1 MNVENIDFH
10 YDLDIF
16 YDYSYNCEDCGC
28 EEEGICRCGIIE
40 NVEIKSVNIPKV
52 VESIYTF
59 YFGYDNLLKIRED
72 KIKKILYGTDKEFD
86 LYTIDRIVRKYKIYD
101 IDSWDVKVMN
111 GYYGEEIDE
120 VNISINIAN
129 RINKELEN
137 AFSIDELNL
146 RVEYLLQLEYGKLLP
161 ELENCKYEITKIDKI
176 DIVFASKN
184 HYDKVK
190 KKDLTHYNEKNFN
203 GIRGIVIEKDNKLR
217 VIDGYHRIHCA
228 TGSSIK
234 VLKIIK

>member
-1 MNVENIDFH
+1 MNVEDINFQ
-10 YDLDIF
+10 YDLDIS
-16 YDYSYNCEDCGC
+16 YDYDYNCADYNCD
-28 EEEGICRCGIIE
+28 EEGICRCGIIE
-40 NVEIKSVNIPKV
+40 NVEVKSVDMSKV
-52 VESIYTF
+52 VKDIYDF
-59 YFGYDNLLKIRED
+59 YFGPDNILKARED
-72 KIKKILYGTDKEFD
+72 KLKKILYGTDKEFD

-101 IDSWDVKVMN
+101 SENWDVKTMN

-120 VNISINIAN
+120 INITTNIAN
-129 RINKELEN
+129 RINKELEI

-161 ELENCKYEITKIDKI
+161 ELENCKYEITKIDKN
-176 DIVFASKN
+176 DIIFASKN

-190 KKDLTHYNEKNFN
+190 KKDLTHYNEKRYN

-228 TGSSIK
+228 EGPSVK